1 MGTDA
6 TNYAKY
12 VAGSPADFMG
22 AEWEGKVRCI
32 HDTYTFASAIAGTII
47 NVGILRKGEVFLM
60 GYIHGDDIGSAT
72 TLTLGDT
79 ELDGSATIL
88 DADRYL
94 EATVFTTTGQK
105 TLCMR
110 DLGMGYK
117 ATKDMILQITVGV
130 ETANGAIEVLIL
142 KACPN

>member
-1 MGTDA
+1 MATDA

-12 VAGSPADFMG
+12 ASPAAATLMG
-22 AEWEGKVRCI
+22 AEWEGKVKCI
-32 HDTYTFASAIAGTII
+32 HDTYTFASAIAGTVI

-60 GYIHGDDIGSAT
+60 GYIFGADLGSAT

-79 ELDGSATIL
+79 ELDGSATIY

-94 EATVFTTTGQK
+94 QATVFTTADQK
-105 TLCMR
+105 TLCM
-110 DLGMGYK
+110 DDAGLGYK

>member
-1 MGTDA
+1 MATNA

-12 VAGSPADFMG
+12 VAGSPAAFMG

-32 HDTYTFASAIAGTII
+32 HDTYTFASAIAGTVI
-47 NVGILRKGEVFLM
+47 NVGILKAGEVFLF
-60 GYIHGDDIGSAT
+60 GYINAADLGSAT

-79 ELDGSATIL
+79 ELDGSASIL

-94 EATVFTTTGQK
+94 AATVFTTAGQN
-105 TLCMR
+105 TLCLR
-110 DLGMGYK
+110 DVGVGYK
-117 ATKDMILQITVGV
+117 ATKDMIIQVTVGV
-130 ETANGAIEVLIL
+130 ETANGAIEVMIL